1 VSWRIAGRTASALA
15 VLCALGCA
23 AKGPGYQ
30 RVAMPMPAS
39 WQAPAPFRES
49 QPSDAIPK
57 GPWWTMFGDADLNAL
72 EDRASSANENIK
84 IAAAQL
90 EQARALTAQALSA
103 VYPHVAAGAQIS
115 DQRLSGTRTGASEAS
130 TSSSF
135 ALPVSVSY
143 EVDLFGKRLRSIE
156 AAQATFEASAADLEN
171 VRLIVAAEVASDY
184 FTVRRLDREID
195 LLTRGIDVLQR
206 AVDLVRNRFEG
217 GVASGLDLAQ
227 EDALLAATRTQ
238 AILVRQQ
245 REQFEHAIAVL
256 LGQPPP
262 TFSLAMRVQ
271 EMQPPAVAIGL
282 PTDLLERRPDVAE
295 AERQMAAAN
304 ARIGIARSAYFPSLG
319 LSASGG
325 WQSASLLKLFD
336 VPSLVWAIGASLAQ
350 DVFSGGAKKAGVDY
364 ATAGF
369 DVAAADYRQTI
380 LRAMAEVQDAL
391 SGLHVLSDAAVTQ
404 GHAVEA
410 SSRALEIA
418 TNRYRGGLASALDLV
433 SAQQAL
439 LANQRLA
446 AQLDGERLVT
456 TVGLIKALGG
466 GWDGAASLAGSA
478 RQHADLAQ

>member
-1 VSWRIAGRTASALA
+1 MRRVVAAAAGAITALMVA
-15 VLCALGCA
+15 GCA
-23 AKGPGYQ
+23 SRGPVYQ
-30 RVAMPMPAS
+30 RPDMPVPPA
-39 WQAPAPFRES
+39 WNVPEPFREGR
-49 QPSDAIPK
+49 PKDALPK
-57 GPWWTMFGDADLNAL
+57 GAWWTVFGDAELSAL
-72 EDRASSANENIK
+72 QDRAASANQSIR

-90 EQARALTAQALSA
+90 AQARALTAQALSA
-103 VYPHVAAGAQIS
+103 VYPQVSAGAQAS
-115 DQRLSGTRTGASEAS
+115 DQRLSGTRTGATAAS

-135 ALPVSVSY
+135 SLPVSVSY
-143 EVDLFGKRLRSIE
+143 EVDLFGRRLKSIE
-156 AAQATFEASAADLEN
+156 AAEATLQASAADLEN
-171 VRLIVAAEVASDY
+171 VRLIIAAELASDY
-184 FTVRRLDREID
+184 FTARRLDSELD

-227 EDALLAATRTQ
+227 EESLLASTRTQ

-245 REQFEHAIAVL
+245 RDQFEHAIAVL
-256 LGQPPP
+256 VGEPAPVFRLPARVLDTAPP
-262 TFSLAMRVQ
+262 SL
-271 EMQPPAVAIGL
+271 AIGL

-336 VPSLVWAIGASLAQ
+336 VPSLIWAVGASLAQ

-369 DVAAADYRQTI
+369 ELAAADYRGTI

-391 SGLHVLSDAAVTQ
+391 SGLQILSEAAVTQ
-404 GHAVEA
+404 GQAVDA
-410 SSRALEIA
+410 SSRALDIA

-433 SAQQAL
+433 SAQQTL

-446 AQLDGERLVT
+446 VQLEGERLVT
-456 TVGLIKALGG
+456 TVDLVKALGG
-466 GWDGAASLAGSA
+466 GWDASSLAA
-478 RQHADLAQ
+478 ITVR